1 MPGIANHGVLNLVRE
16 NTRHRPKRSTWWGYV
31 EALVAQHEMA
41 ITLALIMRFP
51 GPFHLFS
58 SAGVWIGFCEGSN
71 LFNTDA
77 VWCGWFPWVGSF
89 NAVKPDGSYLGTV
102 VGARFYSFEHRRQ
115 LCVRKLIVYPTIPT
129 LPPCPS
135 PMAPR
140 TLLAGATDVDLESVV
155 VLQPPAMARIARV

>member
-1 MPGIANHGVLNLVRE
+1 VFCLVKAPGKA
-16 NTRHRPKRSTWWGYV
+16 P
-31 EALVAQHEMA
+31 VAQSATA

-102 VGARFYSFEHRRQ
+102 VGARFYYFEHRQQ
-115 LCVRKLIVYPTIPT
+115 LRIRKLIEYPKTPA
-129 LPPCPS
+129 LPSRPAPL
-135 PMAPR
+135 APR
-140 TLLAGATDVDLESVV
+140 ELFDGATDINLKSVV
-155 VLQPPAMARIARV
+155 VLPLPAMARIARV